1 MGYDDFKRFNVIS
14 TGAAMHAIEHE
25 PPGISTLAGDPEEV
39 RRQLHKVDAE
49 QVVAVA
55 LAHATPVEAAAI
67 AETFA
72 SIADLVKNIVGEQ
85 RRQSL
90 EAIVGALVP
99 KVPPTPN
106 ELKEAAMLA
115 RARTAVL
122 DSGDW
127 MTAAEIAS
135 VAGFSPSNPSAQ
147 PNKWKR
153 EGSLFAIRHNGIDYF
168 PSYGL
173 DPQSGYR
180 PRKAMAR
187 VLAVFGNSKDGWGLS
202 YWFMSAN
209 SFLGGKRPRDLIGS
223 EPERV
228 IAAAADERE
237 GVLHG

>member
-1 MGYDDFKRFNVIS
+1 
-14 TGAAMHAIEHE
+14 MHAIEYAS
-25 PPGISTLAGDPEEV
+25 PGISTLAGDPEEV

-55 LAHATPVEAAAI
+55 LAHATPREAAAI

-72 SIADLVKNIVGEQ
+72 SIADLVKTIVGEHH
-85 RRQSL
+85 RQSL

-99 KVPPTPN
+99 KTPPTPN

-122 DSGDW
+122 GSGDW

-135 VAGFSPSNPSAQ
+135 VAGFSASNPSAQ

-153 EGSLFAIRHNGIDYF
+153 EGAIFAIRHNGVDYF

-180 PRKAMAR
+180 PRKAMAQ
-187 VLAVFGNSKDGWGLS
+187 VLDVFADTKDGWGLS
-202 YWFMSAN
+202 YWFMAAN
-209 SFLGGKRPRDLIGS
+209 SFLGGKRPRDLMAS
-223 EPERV
+223 DPERV

>member
-1 MGYDDFKRFNVIS
+1 
-14 TGAAMHAIEHE
+14 MHAIEHE
-25 PPGISTLAGDPEEV
+25 LAGISTLAGDPEEV
-39 RRQLHKVDAE
+39 SMQLHKVDAE

-55 LAHATPVEAAAI
+55 LAHATPREAAAI

-72 SIADLVKNIVGEQ
+72 SIAELVKNIVGEHH
-85 RRQSL
+85 RQSL

-99 KVPPTPN
+99 KAPPTPN
-106 ELKEAAMLA
+106 ELKEATMLA

-135 VAGFSPSNPSAQ
+135 VAGFSASNPSAQ

-153 EGSLFAIRHNGIDYF
+153 EGAIFAIRHNGIDYF

-180 PRKAMAR
+180 PRKAMAQ
-187 VLAVFGNSKDGWGLS
+187 VLAVLGDSKDGWGLS

-209 SFLGGKRPRDLIGS
+209 SFLGGKRPRDLMAA
-223 EPERV
+223 EPDRV

>member
-1 MGYDDFKRFNVIS
+1 
-14 TGAAMHAIEHE
+14 MHALKREV
-25 PPGISTLAGDPEEV
+25 PGRSTHASDGEEV
-39 RRQLHKVDAE
+39 RIQVNKVSAE
-49 QVVAVA
+49 QVVALA
-55 LAHATPVEAAAI
+55 FAHATPGEAAAI

-72 SIADLVKNIVGEQ
+72 SVADLVKSIVGEH

-99 KVPPTPN
+99 RVPPTPN

-122 DSGDW
+122 ESGDW
-127 MTAAEIAS
+127 MTASEIAS
-135 VAGFSPSNPSAQ
+135 VAGFSASNPSTQ

-153 EGSLFAIRHNGIDYF
+153 EGAIFAIRHNGIDYF

-173 DPQSGYR
+173 DPQAGYR
-180 PRKAMAR
+180 PRKAMAQVIR
-187 VLAVFGNSKDGWGLS
+187 LFGDSKDGWGLS

-209 SFLGGKRPRDLIGS
+209 SFLGGKRPRDLMAS
-223 EPERV
+223 DPERV

>member
-1 MGYDDFKRFNVIS
+1 
-14 TGAAMHAIEHE
+14 MHAIEYEH
-25 PPGISTLAGDPEEV
+25 PGISTLAGDPEEV
-39 RRQLHKVDAE
+39 SMQLHKVDAE

-55 LAHATPVEAAAI
+55 LAHATPREAAAI

-72 SIADLVKNIVGEQ
+72 SIADLVKSIVGEH

-99 KVPPTPN
+99 KAPPTPN
-106 ELKEAAMLA
+106 ELKEATMLA
-115 RARTAVL
+115 RARTEVL
-122 DSGDW
+122 GSGDW

-135 VAGFSPSNPSAQ
+135 VAGFSASNPSAQ

-153 EGSLFAIRHNGIDYF
+153 EGAIFAIRHNGIDYF

-180 PRKAMAR
+180 PRKAMAQ
-187 VLAVFGNSKDGWGLS
+187 VLAIFGDSKDGWGLS

-209 SFLGGKRPRDLIGS
+209 SFLGGKRPRDLMAS
-223 EPERV
+223 APDRV

>member
-1 MGYDDFKRFNVIS
+1 MRVVEYGV
-14 TGAAMHAIEHE
+14 
-25 PPGISTLAGDPEEV
+25 PGISTLAGKPGEV
-39 RRQLHKVDAE
+39 SRGLDGMEAE

-55 LAHATPVEAAAI
+55 IAHATPREAAAM

-72 SIADLVKNIVGEQ
+72 NIADLVKTIVGNHH
-85 RRQSL
+85 RQSL

-99 KVPPTPN
+99 KAPPTPN
-106 ELKEAAMLA
+106 ELKEATMLA
-115 RARTAVL
+115 RARTAVI

-127 MTAAEIAS
+127 MTAAEIATA
-135 VAGFSPSNPSAQ
+135 AGFSSTNPSAQ

-153 EGSLFAIRHNGIDYF
+153 DGAIFAIRHNGVDYF

-173 DPQSGYR
+173 DPQTGYR
-180 PRKAMAR
+180 PRKA
-187 VLAVFGNSKDGWGLS
+187 LAQVIRTFGETRDSWGLA

-209 SFLGGKRPRDLIGS
+209 SYLGGKAPRDLLAL

-228 IAAAADERE
+228 LAAAADECE

>member
-1 MGYDDFKRFNVIS
+1 MRVVEYGV
-14 TGAAMHAIEHE
+14 
-25 PPGISTLAGDPEEV
+25 PGISTLAGKPGEV
-39 RRQLHKVDAE
+39 SRGLDGMEAE

-55 LAHATPVEAAAI
+55 IAHATPREAAAM

-72 SIADLVKNIVGEQ
+72 NIADLVKTIVGNHH
-85 RRQSL
+85 RQSL

-99 KVPPTPN
+99 KAPPTPN
-106 ELKEAAMLA
+106 ELKEATMLA
-115 RARTAVL
+115 RARTAVI

-127 MTAAEIAS
+127 MTAAEIATA
-135 VAGFSPSNPSAQ
+135 AGFSSTNPSAQ

-153 EGSLFAIRHNGIDYF
+153 DGAMFAIRHNGVDYF

-173 DPQSGYR
+173 DPQTGYR
-180 PRKAMAR
+180 PRKA
-187 VLAVFGNSKDGWGLS
+187 LAQVIRTFGETRDSWGLA

-209 SFLGGKRPRDLIGS
+209 SYLGGKAPRDLLAL

-228 IAAAADERE
+228 LAAAADECE

>member
-1 MGYDDFKRFNVIS
+1 
-14 TGAAMHAIEHE
+14 MHAIEYEH
-25 PPGISTLAGDPEEV
+25 PGISTLAGDPEEV
-39 RRQLHKVDAE
+39 SMQLHKVDAE

-55 LAHATPVEAAAI
+55 LAHATPREAAAI

-72 SIADLVKNIVGEQ
+72 SIADLVKSIVGEH

-99 KVPPTPN
+99 KAPPTPN
-106 ELKEAAMLA
+106 ELKEATMLA
-115 RARTAVL
+115 RARTEVL
-122 DSGDW
+122 GSGDW

-135 VAGFSPSNPSAQ
+135 VAGFSASNPSAQ

-153 EGSLFAIRHNGIDYF
+153 EGAIFAIRHNGIDYF

-173 DPQSGYR
+173 DAGAGYR
-180 PRKAMAR
+180 PRKAMAQ
-187 VLAVFGNSKDGWGLS
+187 VIKTFGETKDGWGLS

-209 SFLGGKRPRDLIGS
+209 SFLGGKTPRELLATQ
-223 EPERV
+223 PERV
-228 IAAAADERE
+228 IAAAADEHE

>member
-1 MGYDDFKRFNVIS
+1 MRTLEYEG
-14 TGAAMHAIEHE
+14 
-25 PPGISTLAGDPEEV
+25 PGISTLAGDPGEV
-39 RRQLHKVDAE
+39 GRRLNQVDPKQA
-49 QVVAVA
+49 VAVA
-55 LAHATPVEAAAI
+55 ITHVTPREAEAI
-67 AETFA
+67 AQTFA
-72 SIADLVKNIVGEQ
+72 SIADLVKTIVGKHH
-85 RRQSL
+85 RASL
-90 EAIVGALVP
+90 EAIVEALVP
-99 KVPPTPN
+99 KAPPTPN

-127 MTAAEIAS
+127 MTAAQIAS
-135 VAGFSPSNPSAQ
+135 VAGFSASNPSTQ

-153 EGSLFAIRHNGIDYF
+153 EGAIFAIRHNGIDYF

-187 VLAVFGNSKDGWGLS
+187 ILDTFADSKDGWGLS

-209 SFLGGKRPRDLIGS
+209 SFLGGKRPRDLLAS

>member
-1 MGYDDFKRFNVIS
+1 MRVMEYGV
-14 TGAAMHAIEHE
+14 
-25 PPGISTLAGDPEEV
+25 PGISTLAGKPAEV
-39 RRQLHKVDAE
+39 SRGLDGSAAE
-49 QVVAVA
+49 QVVAVSI
-55 LAHATPVEAAAI
+55 AHATPREAAAM
-67 AETFA
+67 AQTFA
-72 SIADLVKNIVGEQ
+72 SIADLVKTIVGKHHRE
-85 RRQSL
+85 SL
-90 EAIVGALVP
+90 EAIVEALVP

-115 RARTAVL
+115 RARTAVI

-135 VAGFSPSNPSAQ
+135 AANFSASNPSAQ

-153 EGSLFAIRHNGIDYF
+153 DGAIFAIRHNGIDYF

-173 DPQSGYR
+173 DPQAGYR
-180 PRKAMAR
+180 PRKP
-187 VLAVFGNSKDGWGLS
+187 LAQLIKTFGDMKDSWGLA

-209 SFLGGKRPRDLIGS
+209 SFLGGKTPRELLAL

-228 IAAAADERE
+228 IAAAADECE

>member
-1 MGYDDFKRFNVIS
+1 
-14 TGAAMHAIEHE
+14 MHAFAHAL
-25 PPGISTLAGDPEEV
+25 PGISTLAGDPEEV
-39 RRQLHKVDAE
+39 RRQLRKVDAE

-55 LAHATPVEAAAI
+55 LAHATPREAAAI

-72 SIADLVKNIVGEQ
+72 SIADLVKNIVGEHH
-85 RRQSL
+85 RQSL

-99 KVPPTPN
+99 KAPPTPN
-106 ELKEAAMLA
+106 ELKEATMLA
-115 RARTAVL
+115 RARTEVL
-122 DSGDW
+122 GSGDW

-135 VAGFSPSNPSAQ
+135 VAGFSASNPSAQ

-153 EGSLFAIRHNGIDYF
+153 EGAIFAIRHNGIDYF

-180 PRKAMAR
+180 PRKAMAQ
-187 VLAVFGNSKDGWGLS
+187 VLAVFGDSKDGWGLS

-209 SFLGGKRPRDLIGS
+209 SFLGGKRPRDLMAS
-223 EPERV
+223 DPDRV
-228 IAAAADERE
+228 LAAAADECE

>member
-1 MGYDDFKRFNVIS
+1 MRVVEYGV
-14 TGAAMHAIEHE
+14 
-25 PPGISTLAGDPEEV
+25 PGISTLAGKPGEV
-39 RRQLHKVDAE
+39 SRGLDGMEAE

-55 LAHATPVEAAAI
+55 IAHATPREAAAM

-72 SIADLVKNIVGEQ
+72 NIADLVKTIVGNHH
-85 RRQSL
+85 RQSL

-99 KVPPTPN
+99 KAPPTPN
-106 ELKEAAMLA
+106 ELKEATMLA
-115 RARTAVL
+115 RARTAVI

-127 MTAAEIAS
+127 MTAAEIAAA
-135 VAGFSPSNPSAQ
+135 AGFSSTNPSAQ

-153 EGSLFAIRHNGIDYF
+153 DGAIFAIRHNGVDYF

-173 DPQSGYR
+173 DPQTGYR
-180 PRKAMAR
+180 PRKA
-187 VLAVFGNSKDGWGLS
+187 LAQVIRTFGETRDSWGLA

-209 SFLGGKRPRDLIGS
+209 SYLGGKAPRDLLAL

-228 IAAAADERE
+228 LAAAADECE

>member
-1 MGYDDFKRFNVIS
+1 
-14 TGAAMHAIEHE
+14 MHAIEHE
-25 PPGISTLAGDPEEV
+25 LPGISTLAGDPEEV
-39 RRQLHKVDAE
+39 SMQLHKLDAE

-55 LAHATPVEAAAI
+55 LAHATPREAAAI

-72 SIADLVKNIVGEQ
+72 SIAELVKNIVGEHH
-85 RRQSL
+85 RQSL

-99 KVPPTPN
+99 KAPPTPN
-106 ELKEAAMLA
+106 ELKEATMLA

-135 VAGFSPSNPSAQ
+135 VAGFSASNPSAQ

-153 EGSLFAIRHNGIDYF
+153 EGAIFAIRHNGIDYF

-180 PRKAMAR
+180 PRKAMAQ
-187 VLAVFGNSKDGWGLS
+187 VLAVLGDSKDGWGLS

-209 SFLGGKRPRDLIGS
+209 SFLGGKRPRDLMAA
-223 EPERV
+223 EPDRV